1 MATRKYE
8 NIVIMGDIN
17 IDTDNDKAAG
27 LNKMSEFCDIFDL
40 DNLIRG
46 NTCVTVG
53 HASSIDVNLTNKKL
67 SFKNSGTVTTGVS
80 DFHKMLLTTIRPY
93 YEKLEPNKIQ
103 YRSYKNFNKQK
114 FLRDLE
120 NTLFHLCNDLN
131 DKT

>member
-1 MATRKYE
+1 MTTRKYE

-53 HASSIDVNLTNKKL
+53 HASSIDAILTNKNVAL
-67 SFKNSGTVTTGVS
+67 
-80 DFHKMLLTTIRPY
+80 
-93 YEKLEPNKIQ
+93 
-103 YRSYKNFNKQK
+103 
-114 FLRDLE
+114 
-120 NTLFHLCNDLN
+120 
-131 DKT
+131 KTAEQ